1 VGIDAMMTRVI
12 RLSRDFDNAILRQ
25 LSSFRTAWRKAEVQN
40 VARATGKGDGAFQA
54 SNVLYRLCK
63 LLNPPSLEEWAGMT
77 AVEARLT
84 LLGPRCCPWAAVL
97 ALERIGAF
105 DTTAPEQLQLTE
117 G

>member
-1 VGIDAMMTRVI
+1 MMTRVI
-12 RLSRDFDNAILRQ
+12 QLCRDFPDDILRQ
-25 LSSFRTAWRKAEVQN
+25 LSSFRTAWRRAEVQN

-54 SNVLYRLCK
+54 SHVLYRLCK
-63 LLNPPSLEEWAGMT
+63 LLRPPTLEEWAGMT
-77 AVEARLT
+77 AVDARLA

-105 DTTAPEQLQLTE
+105 DTTAPEPLQLTE